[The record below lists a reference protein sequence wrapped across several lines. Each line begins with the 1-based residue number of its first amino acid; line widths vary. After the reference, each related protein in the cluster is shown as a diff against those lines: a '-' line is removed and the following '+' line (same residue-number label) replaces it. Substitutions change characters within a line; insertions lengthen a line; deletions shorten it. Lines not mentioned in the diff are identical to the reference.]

1 MGQGE
6 VLEKMTD
13 RWIRDVALSAEG
25 MRRIS
30 WAEARMP
37 VLMRIRE
44 RFRRERPL
52 EGFKVSACLHVTK
65 ETAALVRT
73 LKVGGAEVA
82 LCASNPLSTQDDV
95 AAALVEDGV
104 SVYAFRGMR
113 EEEYY
118 EAIGRALAIGPDVT
132 VDDGAD
138 LTVTVHKLAH
148 GIPSPELERVR
159 RGLGAEEVDVGMIA
173 GGTEETTT
181 GVIRLRA
188 LEREGKLLYPIIAVN
203 DSPTK
208 SLFDNPI
215 GTGQS
220 TIDAILRAT
229 GTLLAGKKV
238 VVFGYGRVGSG
249 IAARARGMG
258 AEVIVVEVDPV
269 RALSAAMN
277 GFRVCSSLE
286 AAKVGDVFITATGN
300 INVIR
305 REHMELMKDGAML
318 ANAGHYDVEISLKD
332 LREISVEVQEVNQ
345 YVKRYKTR
353 DGRSLYLLAEGR
365 LVNLVAAEGHPPEV
379 MDLSFSLQALSVEH
393 LVRNRGRL
401 EVKVHDVP
409 SEIDREVATT
419 KLRTMG
425 IEIDRMT
432 EEQVRYVSDWRLGT

>member
-1 MGQGE
+1 M
-6 VLEKMTD
+6 EKKAD
-13 RWIRDVALSAEG
+13 RWIKDVSLSQEG
-25 MRRIS
+25 RRRIS
-30 WAEARMP
+30 WAEAKMP

-44 RFRRERPL
+44 RFGRERPL
-52 EGFKVSACLHVTK
+52 EGIKVSACLHVTK

-73 LKVGGAEVA
+73 LLTGGAEVA
-82 LCASNPLSTQDDV
+82 LCASNPLSTQDEV

-104 SVYAFRGMR
+104 SVHAFKGMR

-118 EAIGRALAIGPDVT
+118 ESIGRALAMGPDLT

-148 GIPSPELERVR
+148 GIQSPELGWVR
-159 RGLGAEEVDVGMIA
+159 KGLGAEGLKVRGIA

-188 LEREGKLLYPIIAVN
+188 LEREGRLLYPVIAVN

-269 RALSAAMN
+269 RALNAAMN

-286 AAKVGDVFITATGN
+286 AAKVGDVFVTATGN

-305 REHMELMKDGAML
+305 REQMELMKDGAML
-318 ANAGHYDVEISLKD
+318 ANAGHYDVEISLRD
-332 LREISVEVQEVNQ
+332 LREMSVEVEEVNQ
-345 YVKRYKTR
+345 YVKRYRTR
-353 DGRSLYLLAEGR
+353 DGRNLYLLAEGR

-393 LVRNRGRL
+393 IVRKRGQL
-401 EVKVHDVP
+401 EVRVHDVP
-409 SEIDREVATT
+409 PEIDREVAST
-419 KLRTMG
+419 KLSTMG

-432 EEQVRYVSDWRLGT
+432 EEQARYLFDWRLGT

>member
-1 MGQGE
+1 
-6 VLEKMTD
+6 LEKRMD
-13 RWIRDVALSAEG
+13 RWIRDPALSSEG
-25 MRRIS
+25 SRRIA

-52 EGFKVSACLHVTK
+52 EGVRVSACLHVTK

-73 LKVGGAEVA
+73 LRDGGAEVA
-82 LCASNPLSTQDDV
+82 LCASNPLSTQDEV
-95 AAALVEDGV
+95 AAALVEDGIP
-104 SVYAFRGMR
+104 VYAFRGMS

-118 EAIGRALAIGPDVT
+118 EAIGRALAIGPEVT

-148 GIPSPELERVR
+148 GIPSPELGWVR
-159 RGLGAEEVDVGMIA
+159 RGLGDERVDVRRIA

-188 LEREGKLLYPIIAVN
+188 LEREGRLLYPVIAVN

-229 GTLLAGKKV
+229 GILLAGKRV

-269 RALSAAMN
+269 RALNAAMN
-277 GFRVCSSLE
+277 GYRVCSSLE
-286 AAKVGDVFITATGN
+286 AAKIGDVFITATGN

-305 REHMELMKDGAML
+305 REHMEVMKDGAML
-318 ANAGHYDVEISLKD
+318 ANAGHYDVEISLRD
-332 LREISVEVQEVNQ
+332 LRDLSVEVEDVNQ
-345 YVKRYKTR
+345 YVKRYRTR

-365 LVNLVAAEGHPPEV
+365 LVNLVAAEGHPSEV

-393 LVRNRGRL
+393 VVKNRGRL

-409 SEIDREVATT
+409 AEIDREVAMT
-419 KLRTMG
+419 KLRTIG

>member
-1 MGQGE
+1 M
-6 VLEKMTD
+6 EKRMD
-13 RWIRDVALSAEG
+13 RWIRDPALSSEG
-25 MRRIS
+25 SRRIA

-52 EGFKVSACLHVTK
+52 EGVRVSACLHVTK

-73 LKVGGAEVA
+73 LRDGGAEVA
-82 LCASNPLSTQDDV
+82 LCASNPLSTQDEV
-95 AAALVEDGV
+95 AAALVEDGIP
-104 SVYAFRGMR
+104 VYAFRGMS

-118 EAIGRALAIGPDVT
+118 EAIGRALAIGPEVT

-148 GIPSPELERVR
+148 GIPSPELGWVR
-159 RGLGAEEVDVGMIA
+159 RGLGDERVDVRRIA

-188 LEREGKLLYPIIAVN
+188 LEREGRLLYPVIAVN

-229 GTLLAGKKV
+229 GILLAGKRV

-269 RALSAAMN
+269 RALNAAMN
-277 GFRVCSSLE
+277 GYRVCSSLE
-286 AAKVGDVFITATGN
+286 AAKIGDVFITATGN

-305 REHMELMKDGAML
+305 REHMEVMKDGAML
-318 ANAGHYDVEISLKD
+318 ANAGHYDVEISLRD
-332 LREISVEVQEVNQ
+332 LRDLSVEVEDVNQ
-345 YVKRYKTR
+345 YVKRYRTR

-365 LVNLVAAEGHPPEV
+365 LVNLVAAEGHPSEV

-393 LVRNRGRL
+393 VVKNRGRL

-409 SEIDREVATT
+409 AEIDREVAMT
-419 KLRTMG
+419 KLRTIG

>member
-1 MGQGE
+1 M
-6 VLEKMTD
+6 D
-13 RWIRDVALSAEG
+13 RWIRDPALSSEG
-25 MRRIS
+25 SRRIA

-52 EGFKVSACLHVTK
+52 EGVRVSACLHVTK

-73 LKVGGAEVA
+73 LRDGGAEVA
-82 LCASNPLSTQDDV
+82 LCASNPLSTQDEV
-95 AAALVEDGV
+95 AAALVEDGIP
-104 SVYAFRGMR
+104 VYAFRGMS

-118 EAIGRALAIGPDVT
+118 EAIGRALAIGPEVT

-148 GIPSPELERVR
+148 GIPSPELGWVR
-159 RGLGAEEVDVGMIA
+159 RGLGDERVDVRRIA

-188 LEREGKLLYPIIAVN
+188 LEREGRLLYPVIAVN

-229 GTLLAGKKV
+229 GILLAGKRV

-269 RALSAAMN
+269 RALNAAMN
-277 GFRVCSSLE
+277 GYRVCSSLE
-286 AAKVGDVFITATGN
+286 AAKIGDVFITATGN

-305 REHMELMKDGAML
+305 REHMEVMKDGAML
-318 ANAGHYDVEISLKD
+318 ANAGHYDVEISLRD
-332 LREISVEVQEVNQ
+332 LRDLSVEVEDVNQ
-345 YVKRYKTR
+345 YVKRYRTR

-365 LVNLVAAEGHPPEV
+365 LVNLVAAEGHPSEV

-393 LVRNRGRL
+393 VVKNRGRL

-409 SEIDREVATT
+409 AEIDREVAMT
-419 KLRTMG
+419 KLRTIG

>member
-1 MGQGE
+1 M
-6 VLEKMTD
+6 EKRAD
-13 RWIRDVALSAEG
+13 RWIRDVELSSEG
-25 MRRIS
+25 IRRIA

-52 EGFKVSACLHVTK
+52 EGVRISACLHVTK

-73 LKVGGAEVA
+73 LREGGAEVA
-82 LCASNPLSTQDDV
+82 LCASNPLSTQDEV
-95 AAALVEDGV
+95 AAALVEEGIP
-104 SVYAFRGMR
+104 VYAFRGMS

-118 EAIGRALAIGPDVT
+118 EAIGMALAIGPNVT

-148 GIPSPELERVR
+148 GIPSPELNWVR
-159 RGLGAEEVDVGMIA
+159 RGLGAKGVEVEGIA

-181 GVIRLRA
+181 GVIRLKA
-188 LEREGKLLYPIIAVN
+188 LEREGRLLYPVIAVN

-229 GTLLAGKKV
+229 GILLAGKKV

-269 RALSAAMN
+269 RALNAAMN
-277 GFRVCSSLE
+277 GYRVCSSLE

-300 INVIR
+300 INVVR
-305 REHMELMKDGAML
+305 REHMEVMKDGAVL
-318 ANAGHYDVEISLKD
+318 ANAGHYDVEISLRD
-332 LREISVEVQEVNQ
+332 LRDLSVEVEEVNQ
-345 YVKRYKTR
+345 CVKRYRTR
-353 DGRSLYLLAEGR
+353 DGRNLYLLAEGR
-365 LVNLVAAEGHPPEV
+365 LVNLVAAEGHPSEV

-393 LVRNRGRL
+393 VVKNRGRL
-401 EVKVHDVP
+401 GVKVHDVP
-409 SEIDREVATT
+409 AEIDREVAMT

-425 IEIDRMT
+425 IEIDKMT
-432 EEQVRYVSDWRLGT
+432 EEQVRYISDWRLGT

>member
-1 MGQGE
+1 VQA
-6 VLEKMTD
+6 LRKSQKS
-13 RWIRDVALSAEG
+13 WIRDPSLAAEG
-25 MRRIS
+25 ARRIA
-30 WAEARMP
+30 WAEVRMP
-37 VLMRIRE
+37 VLMAIRE

-52 EGFKVSACLHVTK
+52 EGIRVSACLHVTK

-73 LKVGGAEVA
+73 LRDAGAEVA

-95 AAALVEDGV
+95 AAALAEEGIA
-104 SVYAFRGMR
+104 VYAFRGMS

-118 EAIGRALAIGPDVT
+118 EAIGRALSIKPNVT

-148 GIPSPELERVR
+148 RIQSPELEWVR
-159 RGLGAEEVDVGMIA
+159 RGLGSEALEVEGIA

-188 LEREGKLLYPIIAVN
+188 LEREGKLLYPLIAVN

-220 TIDAILRAT
+220 TIDAVIRAT
-229 GTLLAGKKV
+229 GILLAGKRV

-269 RALSAAMN
+269 KALSAAMN
-277 GFRVCSSLE
+277 GYRVCSSLE
-286 AAKVGDVFITATGN
+286 AARVGDVFITATGN
-300 INVIR
+300 IRVIR
-305 REHMELMKDGAML
+305 REHMELMKDGAIL
-318 ANAGHYDVEISLKD
+318 ANAGHYDVEISLQD
-332 LREISVEVQEVNQ
+332 LRDISVEVEQVNQ
-345 YVKRYKTR
+345 YVKRYRTR

-365 LVNLVAAEGHPPEV
+365 LVNLVAAEGHPSEV

-393 LVRNRGRL
+393 VVRNRGRL
-401 EVKVHDVP
+401 EVRVHDVP
-409 SEIDREVATT
+409 AEIDREVAMT

-432 EEQVRYVSDWRLGT
+432 EEQVRYVSDWRMGT

>member
-1 MGQGE
+1 ME
-6 VLEKMTD
+6 RLKD
-13 RWIRDVALSAEG
+13 RWIRDQALSSEG
-25 MRRIS
+25 SKRIA

-52 EGFKVSACLHVTK
+52 EGVRVSACLHVTK

-73 LKVGGAEVA
+73 LREGGAEVA

-95 AAALVEDGV
+95 AAALVEEGI

-113 EEEYY
+113 EDEYY

-148 GIPSPELERVR
+148 GIPSPELDWVR
-159 RGLGAEEVDVGMIA
+159 RGLGAERVEVGRIA

-181 GVIRLRA
+181 GVIRLKA
-188 LEREGKLLYPIIAVN
+188 LEREGRLLYPVIAVN

-229 GTLLAGKKV
+229 GILLAGKKV

-269 RALSAAMN
+269 KALSAAMN
-277 GFRVCSSLE
+277 GYRVCTSLE
-286 AAKVGDVFITATGN
+286 AARVGDVFITATGN
-300 INVIR
+300 INVIK
-305 REHMELMKDGAML
+305 REHMEVMKDGAML
-318 ANAGHYDVEISLKD
+318 ANAGHYDVEISLRD
-332 LREISVEVQEVNQ
+332 LRDLSVEVEEVNQ
-345 YVKRYKTR
+345 YVKRYRTR
-353 DGRSLYLLAEGR
+353 DGRNLYLLAEGR
-365 LVNLVAAEGHPPEV
+365 LVNLVAAEGHPSEV

-393 LVRNRGRL
+393 VVKSRGRL
-401 EVKVHDVP
+401 EVKVHEVP
-409 SEIDREVATT
+409 ADIDREVAMT

>member
-1 MGQGE
+1 M
-6 VLEKMTD
+6 EKRMD
-13 RWIRDVALSAEG
+13 RWIRDPALSSEG
-25 MRRIS
+25 SRRIA

-52 EGFKVSACLHVTK
+52 EGVRVSACLHVTK

-73 LKVGGAEVA
+73 LREGGAEVA
-82 LCASNPLSTQDDV
+82 LCASNPLSTQDEV
-95 AAALVEDGV
+95 AAALVEEGIP
-104 SVYAFRGMR
+104 VYAFRGMS

-118 EAIGRALAIGPDVT
+118 EAIGRALAIGPEVT

-148 GIPSPELERVR
+148 GIPSPELNWVR
-159 RGLGAEEVDVGMIA
+159 RGLGAEGVEVEGIA

-181 GVIRLRA
+181 GVIRLKA
-188 LEREGKLLYPIIAVN
+188 LEREGRLLYPVIAVN

-229 GTLLAGKKV
+229 GILLAGKRV

-269 RALSAAMN
+269 RALNAAMN
-277 GFRVCSSLE
+277 GYRVCNSLE
-286 AAKVGDVFITATGN
+286 AARVGDVCITATGN

-305 REHMELMKDGAML
+305 REHMEVMKDGAVL

-332 LREISVEVQEVNQ
+332 LRDLSVEVEEVSQ
-345 YVKRYKTR
+345 HVKRYRTR
-353 DGRSLYLLAEGR
+353 DGRNLYLLAEGR
-365 LVNLVAAEGHPPEV
+365 LVNLVAAEGHPSEV

-393 LVRNRGRL
+393 VVKNRGRL

-409 SEIDREVATT
+409 AEIDREVAMT

-432 EEQVRYVSDWRLGT
+432 EEQARYVSDWRLGT

>member
-25 MRRIS
+25 VRRIS

-52 EGFKVSACLHVTK
+52 EGVKVSACLHVTK

-73 LKVGGAEVA
+73 LMVGGAEVA

-95 AAALVEDGV
+95 AAALVEEGF
-104 SVYAFRGMR
+104 SVHAFRGMR

-148 GIPSPELERVR
+148 GISSPELEWVR
-159 RGLGAEEVDVGMIA
+159 RGLGAEGVDVGRIA

-269 RALSAAMN
+269 KALSAAMN

-286 AAKVGDVFITATGN
+286 AARVGDVFITATGN

-332 LREISVEVQEVNQ
+332 LREISVEVEEVNQ
-345 YVKRYKTR
+345 YVKRYETR

-401 EVKVHDVP
+401 KVKVHDVP
-409 SEIDREVATT
+409 TEIDREVAMT